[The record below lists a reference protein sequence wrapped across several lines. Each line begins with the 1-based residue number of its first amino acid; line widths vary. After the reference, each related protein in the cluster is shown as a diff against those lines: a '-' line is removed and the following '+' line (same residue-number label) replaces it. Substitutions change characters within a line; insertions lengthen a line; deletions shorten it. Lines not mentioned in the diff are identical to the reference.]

1 MQRLRIAD
9 GGLRIAGRGLR
20 IGLILLVA
28 IASLHATTQKP
39 PENDVL
45 VFAAASLKEVLDEI
59 ALASQPSTGATVRV
73 SYAASSALARQIE
86 AGAPAS
92 VFISADVEWMDYLAS
107 KQLIEPAS
115 RVDLVGNSLVLIAPA
130 AEPVSLKIAKGF
142 GLAAA
147 LGNGRLAVA
156 DPAAVPAGKYARAA
170 LTTLGVWDS
179 VAGKLAPADNVRS
192 ALALVARGEV
202 PLGIVYRTDALVE
215 PKVQIIDTFPKE
227 THPPIVYPAALTTT
241 ALPAARRVIEF
252 LRSPSARAIFER
264 HGFTVLVS

>member
-1 MQRLRIAD
+1 MAD
-9 GGLRIAGRGLR
+9 AGLRIAGRGLR

-59 ALASQPSTGATVRV
+59 AAASQPSTGATVRV

-92 VFISADVEWMDYLAS
+92 VFISADVEWMDYLAG
-107 KQLIEPAS
+107 KQLIEPIS
-115 RVDLVGNSLVLIAPA
+115 RVDLVANSLVLIAPA
-130 AEPVSLKIAKGF
+130 AEPVLLKIAKGF

-156 DPAAVPAGKYARAA
+156 DPAAVPAGKYAKAA
-170 LTTLGVWDS
+170 LTRLGV
-179 VAGKLAPADNVRS
+179 S
-192 ALALVARGEV
+192 AISRL
-202 PLGIVYRTDALVE
+202 
-215 PKVQIIDTFPKE
+215 
-227 THPPIVYPAALTTT
+227 
-241 ALPAARRVIEF
+241 
-252 LRSPSARAIFER
+252 SA
-264 HGFTVLVS
+264 